1 MGSLLPGST
10 LQEWGGK
17 EVVLTTLVQWS
28 TRSPH
33 SHLPGVVEKKEIHT
47 VWRGGGG
54 GGDDCWIQQY
64 CPGVWQWASAVCV
77 SLSVVVWVGQW

>member
-47 VWRGGGG
+47 VWRGGGEEMIVG
-54 GGDDCWIQQY
+54 FSSIVLVCGSGPQQ
-64 CPGVWQWASAVCV
+64 CV
-77 SLSVVVWVGQW
+77 LLCQL